1 MKKLWLV
8 TLLMLL
14 IGFTVSQ
21 STGTRPGFQ
30 NIGAVSAGQTQIVNF
45 YITSSG
51 YESPY
56 PVSVSPEE
64 PLSSR
69 MLDPVESPVEVEEY
83 SEEPIASWMDFTQE
97 RFLVTPDNS
106 STYLLPNGETIEAEG
121 RIRMYLRV
129 PSNAE
134 PGWHGGAIS
143 ISPQADSA
151 GTGFGSQVQAVTQ
164 PTFVFRV
171 PGNAERRLEVVD
183 ARGIRTGEDSARID
197 IRVANRGSVTTS
209 ISGAEISVYN
219 RETGQRVT
227 DAVMGY
233 HLFEP
238 RRSEVIST
246 TIRSGAIEQGSYQMN
261 GSIDYWSSEAFVGGQ
276 TFGLSSQIQ
285 TEPADPEEFGGEES
299 QNNSS
304 GTPVWLPVLFIIVIA
319 VVLYSFGFDLF
330 WIIVIAGFLAIALFI
345 VVSPVSNWLLLILLT
360 APVVTFIYA

>member
-1 MKKLWLV
+1 MKKLWLA
-8 TLLMLL
+8 TLLLLL
-14 IGFTVSQ
+14 IGFTASQ

-30 NIGAVSAGQTQIVNF
+30 NIGAVPAGQTQIVNF
-45 YITSSG
+45 YLTSSG
-51 YESPY
+51 YDSPY
-56 PVSVSPEE
+56 AVSVSAEE

-69 MLDPVESPVEVEEY
+69 MMDPVESPVELEEY
-83 SEEPIASWMDFTQE
+83 SEEPIASWMDFTQGQ
-97 RFLVTPDNS
+97 FTVDPNNAT
-106 STYLLPNGETIEAEG
+106 TYVLPNGDTIEAEG

-134 PGWHGGAIS
+134 PGWHAGAIS
-143 ISPQADSA
+143 ISPQTDSA

-164 PTFVFRV
+164 PTFAFRV

-219 RETGQRVT
+219 RETGQRVADT
-227 DAVMGY
+227 VLGY

-246 TIRSGAIEQGSYQMN
+246 TIRSGSIEQGSYQMN
-261 GSIDYWSSEAFVGGQ
+261 GSIDYWSSEAFIGGQ

-285 TEPADPEEFGGEES
+285 TEPADPEEFGGDGS
-299 QNNSS
+299 QNNGSN
-304 GTPVWLPVLFIIVIA
+304 TPIWLPILFVILVA
-319 VVLYSFGFDLF
+319 VVLYSFGFGLF
-330 WIIVIAGFLAIALFI
+330 WILVLAGFLAIALFI
-345 VVSPVSNWLLLILLT
+345 IMSPVSNWLLVILLT
-360 APVVTFIYA
+360 APVITFIYA